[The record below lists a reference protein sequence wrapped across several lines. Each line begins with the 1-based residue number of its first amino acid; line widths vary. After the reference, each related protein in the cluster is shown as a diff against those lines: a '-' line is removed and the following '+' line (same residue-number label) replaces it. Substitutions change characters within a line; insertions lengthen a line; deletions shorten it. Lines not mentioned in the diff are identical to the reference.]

1 MQPRDLQL
9 LRVACDPVAYHHR
22 WQHHHAGLAGDRRSA
37 VNAALAAQHGLFAP
51 EASPDAG
58 PQARRLIEGWQH
70 LHVAAQLLGL
80 AKQPRAASAH
90 PGFLRLPDAMR
101 QFMQLGFAPAQRA
114 STRPMG
120 RDALQAWGAGYL
132 IEGLAPCLPYWLA
145 QRLCL
150 PFATLTEGTGVDPE
164 SFDHSC
170 FWSALS
176 HAQTVTV
183 AARH

>member
-1 MQPRDLQL
+1 MRPRDLQL
-9 LRVACDPVAYHHR
+9 WRIACDPVAYHHR
-22 WQHHHAGLAGDRRSA
+22 WQHQHAGLTGDRRSA
-37 VNAALAAQHGLFAP
+37 VNAALAAQHGLFAA
-51 EASPDAG
+51 EAEGDAG
-58 PQARRLIEGWQH
+58 LHAWRLIEGWKH
-70 LHVAAQLLGL
+70 LQVAAQLLAL

-101 QFMQLGFAPAQRA
+101 QFMQLGFAPAPRP
-114 STRPMG
+114 SLRPMG
-120 RDALQAWGAGYL
+120 RDALQAWGAGYI
-132 IEGLAPCLPYWLA
+132 IEGLAPRLPYWLA

-150 PFATLTEGTGVDPE
+150 PFVSLAEGTGGDPE

-183 AARH
+183 ATWH